1 MFRIFF
7 LAAVFFLISFNAF
20 SQSSLK
26 VLQKQLPET
35 VQSNPELLKQIT
47 STLQRDLQL
56 NPDLLAYRIRYYQ
69 KLFDEG
75 IQDNDLNGLNNLRL
89 LTAYF
94 YQERNFWLKNEKQI
108 VTRSKY
114 LDSYKQNALN
124 ILDSYFRRI
133 TEDLGPAKMDIDK
146 NLVDFYAANALGAEN
161 LGNYDS
167 SLDYS
172 NYRAG
177 YNAVII
183 NSFIEKKELLKKGVS
198 IDEPIEKIMEYW
210 YLFPNDNGEDKF
222 SPGSYFMEYFG
233 SKYSVEDFS
242 KIGFYVG
249 SSFYH
254 LKETIDIISE
264 NSIIP
269 GETLL
274 GKINNSNLINISA
287 SYRFLLSENIGPAY
301 FFTIAINAGLNL
313 EPTHS
318 KIDSI
323 IVYKR
328 SSLPNNGFIS
338 DTWDIDILDIN
349 DISRST
355 LSLKATT
362 PVFFFNKDLFAEVGF
377 ITGFKFASYKISYQ
391 YDYSK
396 TKVEWNSYTQR
407 YVSSSL
413 DRQISGP
420 ETESY
425 SQSDLFIY
433 PTIDITIDL
442 FKPLSLQFSVS
453 YNYSLLSAGFIF

>member
-7 LAAVFFLISFNAF
+7 LAAVFFLISLNAF

-146 NLVDFYAANALGAEN
+146 NLVDFYAAIALGAEN

-183 NSFIEKKELLKKGVS
+183 NSFVEKKELLKKGFS
-198 IDEPIEKIMEYW
+198 IDEPIEKVMEYW

-233 SKYSVEDFS
+233 SKYSVVDFS
-242 KIGFYVG
+242 RIGLYVG
-249 SSFYH
+249 SSFFH
-254 LKETIDIISE
+254 LKETINVNSQDSFISSE
-264 NSIIP
+264 P
-269 GETLL
+269 LL
-274 GKINNSNLINISA
+274 GEVSNSTLINIAA
-287 SYRFLLSENIGPAY
+287 SYRFLLAENIGPAS
-301 FFTIAINAGLNL
+301 FFTIAISAGLSLDPNQ
-313 EPTHS
+313 S
-318 KIDSI
+318 KNDSL

-328 SSLPNNGFIS
+328 EPLPNNGFIS
-338 DTWDIDILDIN
+338 DTWDVDVLDIT
-349 DISRST
+349 DISRTS
-355 LSLKATT
+355 LSLKVAM
-362 PVFFFNKDLFAEVGF
+362 PVLFFNKDLFVEIGF
-377 ITGFKFASYKISYQ
+377 ISGYNFATYTIKYQ
-391 YDYSK
+391 YQYTK
-396 TKVEWNSYTQR
+396 TKVEWDPNFQR
-407 YVSSSL
+407 FFSSNL

-420 ETESY
+420 LSESY
-425 SQSDLFIY
+425 SSSKFIFY
-433 PTIDITIDL
+433 PNIDL
-442 FKPLSLQFSVS
+442 TIQNYKPLVLQVSLG
-453 YNYSLLSAGFIF
+453 YNYTSLNVGFTF